1 MSIQNTDPHKER
13 LCNSQ
18 RKISIIF
25 FPHMESMKINY
36 FLDWFYL
43 FQEDNSQLKTY
54 TEVMALFVSPY
65 LSGILRFRFSSL
77 PGLHSSVLFPS
88 QLCFPAKVLCIRGS
102 PNLYVY
108 LLLWNQLSLF
118 GEKQGTEALGDLHH
132 LLVNSA
138 MHLKVYSCNLPN
150 ICMFSARRAFQ
161 NFFSATLMEIW
172 DWTPWP

>member
-25 FPHMESMKINY
+25 SPHMESMKINY

-161 NFFSATLMEIW
+161 NFFSATLMEI
-172 DWTPWP
+172 